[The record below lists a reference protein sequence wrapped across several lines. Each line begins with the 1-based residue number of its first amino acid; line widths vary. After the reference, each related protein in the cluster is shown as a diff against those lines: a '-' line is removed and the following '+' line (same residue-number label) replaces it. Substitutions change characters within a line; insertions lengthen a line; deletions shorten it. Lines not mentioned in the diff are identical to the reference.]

1 MKKKLDFSS
10 CVKGCVSVGMLL
22 GTVAFAHPDSLVL
35 TPPLGWNSWNV
46 FHENINENQIKEIA
60 DAMVNSGLKD
70 AGYIY
75 LNLDDN
81 WMDTKR
87 DASGALQ
94 NNPKTFPSGMK
105 AIADYVHSK
114 GLKFGL
120 YGDHGKRTCHHY
132 NSNWQS
138 ESGSYG
144 HEEIDAKKL
153 AEWGVDYWKYDNCDV
168 APGSNQEEDYTRMS
182 KALRNSGR
190 DIVFSICMWEYKDWM
205 PKIANLW
212 RTTFDIGPEWRSTSW
227 YRGVYEIIDANDKY
241 WQIAKPGHWNDPDML
256 EVDNNNLSY
265 EEQKSQMTMW
275 SIMAAPIMISSDVR
289 KMSDKVKELYMN
301 KDMVAINQDSLGVQG
316 HRISNVNGKQV
327 WTKPM
332 RNGDLAVALLNDNT
346 STQTVECNFADIG
359 IDGEVEVRDAW
370 QKKDLGKLSHVS
382 VELPA
387 HGSALLRLILEPVP
401 RKPFKGEALA
411 IPGKIEIED
420 FDINGVGQGNT
431 TYNDM
436 DSENRG
442 ESTYRK
448 DASSVDI
455 YEKGDKIVVGYNQTG
470 EWLEYT
476 VNVADDGDY
485 TMTASVASAN
495 ETSGFKLSMDGKDIT
510 EEIAVPK
517 GEGEDNY
524 DDYKDVEATVKLTK
538 GEHILRFTVTGDWM
552 DIDYINFAKAGENG
566 GEDSGNQGQSGDS
579 STTAI
584 VDSSFG
590 MNDIYAAGSKLCVFS
605 MTGKFLGQVN
615 LVDGN
620 VMNSLKIAGF
630 AKGVYM
636 VREGVRSIRVQ
647 LSK

>member
-1 MKKKLDFSS
+1 MNKFGFSLA
-10 CVKGCVSVGMLL
+10 SVALAAL
-22 GTVAFAHPDSLVL
+22 PAFSNPDSLVL
-35 TPPLGWNSWNV
+35 TPPMGWNSWNV
-46 FHENINENQIKEIA
+46 FHENINEKQIQEIA
-60 DAMVNSGLKD
+60 DAMVESGLRD
-70 AGYIY
+70 AGYIF

-105 AIADYVHSK
+105 AIADYVHNK

-120 YGDHGKRTCHHY
+120 YGDHGKRTCHHS

-168 APGSNQEEDYTRMS
+168 VPGSDQEEDYTRMS

-256 EVDNNNLSY
+256 EVDNNKLSY

-289 KMSDKVKELYMN
+289 KMSAQVKELYMN
-301 KDMVAINQDSLGVQG
+301 KDMIAINQDSLGVQG
-316 HRISNVNGKQV
+316 HRISNDKGKQV
-327 WTKPM
+327 WTKPLK
-332 RNGDLAVALLNDNT
+332 NGDIAVALLNDNT
-346 STQTVECNFADIG
+346 STQTISVNFADLG
-359 IDGEVEVRDAW
+359 ITGEVEVRDAW
-370 QKKDLGKLSHVS
+370 QKKDLGPKSGVS
-382 VELPA
+382 AEVPA
-387 HGSALLRLILEPVP
+387 HGSVLLRLVVTPVP

-411 IPGKIEIED
+411 IPGKIEMED
-420 FDINGVGQGNT
+420 FDISGIGAGNT
-431 TYNDM
+431 SYNDM
-436 DSENRG
+436 DATNQGTSE
-442 ESTYRK
+442 YRK
-448 DASSVDI
+448 ETGVDI
-455 YEKGDKIVVGYNQTG
+455 YEKDDGRLVIGYNQVG
-470 EWLEYT
+470 DWLEYT
-476 VNVADDGDY
+476 VNVAADGEY
-485 TMTASVASAN
+485 TMSASVASAN

-510 EEIAVPK
+510 DSVNVPK
-517 GEGEDNY
+517 GEGDDNY
-524 DDYKDVEATVKLTK
+524 DDYKTVEAKVNLTK
-538 GEHILRFTVTGDWM
+538 GEHIMRFTVLGDWM
-552 DIDYINFAKAGENG
+552 DIDYINFVK
-566 GEDSGNQGQSGDS
+566 SGSTAEGDS

-584 VDSSFG
+584 AIRKTPLNYNIEFAVPHTYGIYS
-590 MNDIYAAGSKLCVFS
+590 MNGKLLGKISASNAREVNQMARRVAHDQVF
-605 MTGKFLGQVN
+605 
-615 LVDGN
+615 
-620 VMNSLKIAGF
+620 
-630 AKGVYM
+630 Y
-636 VREGVRSIRVQ
+636 VRRI
-647 LSK
+647 K